1 MARSVVRAHILQAHD
16 KRMPT
21 LHTTLLG
28 ASGLALQ
35 GGEGASWSGIPASP
49 RTRALGIREAASLH
63 RLQRPPANHTRPP
76 PCALGYLIQKQEEAV
91 CALPSFLCHPPSSP
105 SLISPE
111 KKRLFKGSWDLALRK
126 TMVKALTAATAVTA
140 ACCLLLAVV
149 QVRVPGLER
158 TVSTAHPRMPAD
170 ERIQ

>member
-91 CALPSFLCHPPSSP
+91 CALPSFLCHPPSSHF
-105 SLISPE
+105 SR
-111 KKRLFKGSWDLALRK
+111 KKERDLALRK

>member
-35 GGEGASWSGIPASP
+35 GGEGASCSGIPASP

-76 PCALGYLIQKQEEAV
+76 PCALDYLIQKQEEAV
-91 CALPSFLCHPPSSP
+91 F
-105 SLISPE
+105 I
-111 KKRLFKGSWDLALRK
+111 
-126 TMVKALTAATAVTA
+126 LT
-140 ACCLLLAVV
+140 LLLHLSKHLTLSSYPSDFSRKKKEMGIGDIGSSQNDGQGADSGDS
-149 QVRVPGLER
+149 RDSGLL
-158 TVSTAHPRMPAD
+158 PAAG
-170 ERIQ
+170 RGAGTRSRA